1 MCRASSAVCTREP
14 ASARWLGRGSPV
26 RRSTRLAPT
35 TCRSSPLPRFPS
47 SPLSACCPLAA
58 KKSKSSIAVS
68 DARGL
73 RTLHVGGEAIQS
85 AMRLDDP
92 HALALD
98 YTRCMMAFLLFQPE
112 PREALMIGLGGA
124 SLPKFFH
131 RRLKKTQVRVVE
143 IDPRVL
149 AAARAQFALP
159 PDDERLTVEIGDGA
173 EALTPECC
181 ELLVV
186 DAFED
191 ELHVPKLASSEF
203 YDAAFL
209 ALREPGVLV
218 VNFMND
224 DPKFDL
230 NLQRLERAFGGAVL
244 AMPALYDPNILAFA
258 FHGAPASIAWS
269 TLRTRAEKLEAR
281 YELPF
286 MRYVSKL
293 RAMNRCTPQALVI
306 HGP

>member
-1 MCRASSAVCTREP
+1 
-14 ASARWLGRGSPV
+14 
-26 RRSTRLAPT
+26 
-35 TCRSSPLPRFPS
+35 
-47 SPLSACCPLAA
+47 LSD
-58 KKSKSSIAVS
+58 KKSKSPIAVS

-85 AMRLDDP
+85 AMRIDDP

-98 YTRCMMAFLLFQPE
+98 YTRCMMSFLLVHPE

-131 RRLKKTQVRVVE
+131 KHMKKTKVRVVE
-143 IDPRVL
+143 LDPRVV
-149 AAARAQFALP
+149 AAARTHFALP
-159 PDDERLTVEIGDGA
+159 PDDQRLAVEVGDGA

-181 ELLVV
+181 DLLVV

-191 ELHVPKLASSEF
+191 ELHVPQLASREF

-218 VNFMND
+218 VNYMDD
-224 DPKFDL
+224 DPKFDE

-258 FHGAPASIAWS
+258 FRGAPASIPWS
-269 TLRTRAEKLEAR
+269 TLRSRAEKLEAR

-286 MRYVSKL
+286 TRFVSKL
-293 RAMNRCTPQALVI
+293 RVMNRCTPQALAI
-306 HGP
+306 HGD

>member
-1 MCRASSAVCTREP
+1 
-14 ASARWLGRGSPV
+14 
-26 RRSTRLAPT
+26 
-35 TCRSSPLPRFPS
+35 
-47 SPLSACCPLAA
+47 LSD
-58 KKSKSSIAVS
+58 KKSKSPIAVS

-85 AMRLDDP
+85 AMRIDDP

-98 YTRCMMAFLLFQPE
+98 YTRCMMSFLLVHPE

-131 RRLKKTQVRVVE
+131 KHMKKTKVRVVE
-143 IDPRVL
+143 LDPRVV
-149 AAARAQFALP
+149 AAARTHFALP
-159 PDDERLTVEIGDGA
+159 PDDQRLAVEVGDGA

-181 ELLVV
+181 DLLVV

-191 ELHVPKLASSEF
+191 ELHVPQLASREF

-218 VNFMND
+218 VNYMDD
-224 DPKFDL
+224 DPKFDE
-230 NLQRLERAFGGAVL
+230 NLRRLERAFGGAVL

-258 FHGAPASIAWS
+258 FRGAPASVAWS
-269 TLRTRAEKLEAR
+269 TLRSRAEKLEAR

-286 MRYVSKL
+286 TRYVSKL
-293 RAMNRCTPQALVI
+293 RAMNRCTPQALAI
-306 HGP
+306 HGD